1 MSGNFVR
8 HFLFLIKMK
17 YVKSLD
23 GIRALAIILVMLFHF
38 NYFLEVGWIG
48 VQLFFV
54 LSGYLITSILLQEKQ
69 HPLGFYLKRFYWRR
83 SLRIFPIYYCYIF
96 AVLAGFFLFHYP
108 ADLFSYFPYLMSY
121 TYNYYPLADGLKFDT
136 LFTHFWSLSVEEQFY
151 IFWPI
156 LIYVFSP
163 KQLKVLLIV
172 IIAGSPLFRYVLGE
186 AFVTNELYSHDVGE
200 IIYRMLPS
208 QLDGFAF
215 GALIPVF
222 GLSNNHNMSTKLLY
236 FVIVLCV
243 LVGLV
248 NYLTLDSKEVNI
260 SSLGFPIGST
270 VNLAHV
276 WSYTV
281 INILSTA
288 MILLLLIGDT
298 SSWINRLFSNAV
310 LVRIGQ
316 ISYGLYVYHWIIFH
330 SYRKFLG
337 KYIGNDVLSFLLY
350 FVICFV
356 ISELSFRLLE
366 SYFIKMKGKRFMSHE
381 K

>member
-1 MSGNFVR
+1 
-8 HFLFLIKMK
+8 
-17 YVKSLD
+17 
-23 GIRALAIILVMLFHF
+23 
-38 NYFLEVGWIG
+38 
-48 VQLFFV
+48 
-54 LSGYLITSILLQEKQ
+54 
-69 HPLGFYLKRFYWRR
+69 
-83 SLRIFPIYYCYIF
+83 
-96 AVLAGFFLFHYP
+96 
-108 ADLFSYFPYLMSY
+108 
-121 TYNYYPLADGLKFDT
+121 
-136 LFTHFWSLSVEEQFY
+136 
-151 IFWPI
+151 
-156 LIYVFSP
+156 
-163 KQLKVLLIV
+163 
-172 IIAGSPLFRYVLGE
+172 
-186 AFVTNELYSHDVGE
+186 
-200 IIYRMLPS
+200 MLPS

-222 GLSNNHNMSTKLLY
+222 GLSNNRNVSSKLLY

-248 NYLTLDSKEVNI
+248 NYLTLGSNEVNI

-270 VNLAHV
+270 ANLAHV

-288 MILLLLIGDT
+288 LILLLLIGDA

-350 FVICFV
+350 FVICFA